1 MEIRFLCIVL
11 SLLLPILAGAD
22 EREEQDA
29 VVRDARP
36 ESVLDPRIE
45 RRRITEADI
54 DSENFEA
61 GIYTGLISIEDFGT
75 QPVLG
80 LRLDYHLSED
90 VFFEAMLG
98 RAKADETSFERL
110 NAGVQLLTDDERAF
124 TYYQAGVGY
133 NLLPGEA
140 FLSRNRAFNNA
151 LFVLGGAGMTEFAGD
166 EHFTISLGVGYRL
179 LINDFTAFRVDMKD
193 HLFNLDVLG
202 EDKLTHNM
210 ELSAGVSL
218 FF

>member
-1 MEIRFLCIVL
+1 MENRLLCIVL
-11 SLLLPILAGAD
+11 SLLLPLLANG
-22 EREEQDA
+22 EEQAEQED

-36 ESVLDPRIE
+36 ESVLDPQIE
-45 RRRITEADI
+45 RRQITEADI
-54 DSENFEA
+54 DTENFEA
-61 GIYTGLISIEDFGT
+61 GVYVGMISIEDFGT

-80 LRLDYHLSED
+80 LRLNYHLSED
-90 VFFEAMLG
+90 IFFEGVLG

-110 NAGVQLLTDDERAF
+110 NDGVELLTDDERAF
-124 TYYQAGVGY
+124 TYYQGAVGY

-140 FLSRNRAFNNA
+140 FLNRNRAFNNA
-151 LFVLGGAGMTEFAGD
+151 LYVLGGAGITEFAGD

-179 LINDFTAFRVDMKD
+179 LINDFTTVRVDMKD

-202 EDKLTHNM
+202 EDKMTQNM
-210 ELSAGVSL
+210 EFSAGVSL

>member
-1 MEIRFLCIVL
+1 METRLFCIVL
-11 SLLLPILAGAD
+11 SLLFPLLANG
-22 EREEQDA
+22 ETSQEKDA
-29 VVRDARP
+29 TVRDSRP

-45 RRRITEADI
+45 RRRITDAEI
-54 DSENFEA
+54 DTENFEA

-80 LRLDYHLSED
+80 LRLNYHLSED

-98 RAKADETSFERL
+98 RAKADETSFETL
-110 NAGVQLLTDDERAF
+110 NAGVQLLTDEEREF
-124 TYYQAGVGY
+124 TYYQAAVGY

-140 FLSRNRAFNNA
+140 FLTRNRAFNNS
-151 LFVLGGAGMTEFAGD
+151 LYVLGGAGMTDFAGD
-166 EHFTISLGVGYRL
+166 EHFTLSLGIGYRL
-179 LINDFTAFRVDMKD
+179 LINDFTAIRVDMKD

-202 EDKLTHNM
+202 DDKLTQNL